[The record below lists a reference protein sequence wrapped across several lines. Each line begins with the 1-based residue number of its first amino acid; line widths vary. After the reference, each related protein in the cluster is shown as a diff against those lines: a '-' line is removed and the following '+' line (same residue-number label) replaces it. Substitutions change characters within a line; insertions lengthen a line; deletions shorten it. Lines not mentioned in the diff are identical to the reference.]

1 MLRMWHKM
9 AIYNPK
15 TNTVYTDQDFLDTLA
30 KNKFWKEKD
39 TNELIIKTLDDFAK
53 ELGYDF
59 VTEIKPNIF
68 LFDEEL
74 VDICKNKS
82 ITKISNL
89 EKFYLNKLPKS
100 VKPPRYLDGSLRLK
114 WIKTKI
120 NQHHKNS

>member
-1 MLRMWHKM
+1 M

-39 TNELIIKTLDDFAK
+39 TNGLIIKTLDDFAK

-82 ITKISNL
+82 ITKISDL

-100 VKPPRYLDGSLRLK
+100 VKPPSYLDGFLRIKWLK
-114 WIKTKI
+114 SKTY
-120 NQHHKNS
+120 

>member
-1 MLRMWHKM
+1 MWLKM

-39 TNELIIKTLDDFAK
+39 TNGLIIKTLDDFAK

-68 LFDEEL
+68 LFDEGL
-74 VDICKNKS
+74 INICKNKS
-82 ITKISNL
+82 ITKISDL

-100 VKPPRYLDGSLRLK
+100 VKPPSYLDGSLRLK
-114 WIKTKI
+114 WLKSKI
-120 NQHHKNS
+120 N

>member
-1 MLRMWHKM
+1 M

-15 TNTVYTDQDFLDTLA
+15 TNTVYTDQDFLGTLA

-39 TNELIIKTLDDFAK
+39 KNNLIIKPLDDLAK

-59 VTEIKPNIF
+59 ITEIKPNVF
-68 LFDEEL
+68 LFDNDII
-74 VDICKNKS
+74 DICKNKS

-100 VKPPRYLDGSLRLK
+100 VKPPSYLDGSLRLK
-114 WIKTKI
+114 WLKAKL
-120 NQHHKNS
+120 N

>member
-1 MLRMWHKM
+1 M

-15 TNTVYTDQDFLDTLA
+15 TNTVYTDNDFLNILT

-39 TNELIIKTLDDFAK
+39 TNNLIIKSLNDFAK

-68 LFDEEL
+68 LFDNEII
-74 VDICKNKS
+74 DICKNKS

-100 VKPPRYLDGSLRLK
+100 VKPPSYLDGSLHLK
-114 WIKTKI
+114 WLKTKV
-120 NQHHKNS
+120 NNHLNTN

>member
-1 MLRMWHKM
+1 M

-15 TNTVYTDQDFLDTLA
+15 TNTVYTDQDFMDTLD

-39 TNELIIKTLDDFAK
+39 TNGLIIKTLDDFAK

>member
-1 MLRMWHKM
+1 M

-15 TNTVYTDQDFLDTLA
+15 TNTVYTDQDFLGTLA

-39 TNELIIKTLDDFAK
+39 KNNLIIKPLDDLAK

-59 VTEIKPNIF
+59 ITEIKPNIF
-68 LFDEEL
+68 LFDNDII
-74 VDICKNKS
+74 DICKNKS

-100 VKPPRYLDGSLRLK
+100 VKPPSYLDGSLRLK
-114 WIKTKI
+114 WLKAKL
-120 NQHHKNS
+120 N

>member
-1 MLRMWHKM
+1 M

-15 TNTVYTDQDFLDTLA
+15 TNTVYTDNDFLDVLV

-39 TNELIIKTLDDFAK
+39 TNKLIIKTLDDFAK

-82 ITKISNL
+82 ITKISDLKNY
-89 EKFYLNKLPKS
+89 YLNQLPKS
-100 VKPPRYLDGSLRLK
+100 IKPPSYLEGLLCLK
-114 WIKTKI
+114 WLKSKT
-120 NQHHKNS
+120 N